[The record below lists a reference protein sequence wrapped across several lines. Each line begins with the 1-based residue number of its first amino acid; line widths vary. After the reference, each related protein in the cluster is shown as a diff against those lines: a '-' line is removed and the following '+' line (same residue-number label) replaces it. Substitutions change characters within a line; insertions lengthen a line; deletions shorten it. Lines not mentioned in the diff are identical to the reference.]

1 MKSHLKPRT
10 FLVQWHAQSLYASFL
25 LDRNPTRCSS
35 PCDAH
40 GHQAPT
46 YERRSVSERIGR
58 RSALTTNRNQLR
70 RIQIP

>member
-35 PCDAH
+35 LCDAH
-40 GHQAPT
+40 GHHASI
-46 YERRSVSERIGR
+46 YERPSVSERIGR
-58 RSALTTNRNQLR
+58 RSALTTNQNQLR